1 MSEEPLR
8 LRLLG
13 AEWRSGRSRRA
24 EASRYVGHGEEQ
36 QQGDDISA
44 VPKTSRVLPDDS
56 RKCMK
61 ISATSALF
69 VQAMISAMGSAQV
82 DLGQRRL
89 KSNKT
94 EGSLAGQVAS
104 PQRFELYQG
113 S

>member
-1 MSEEPLR
+1 VSEEPLR

-36 QQGDDISA
+36 QQGDNISA
-44 VPKTSRVLPDDS
+44 VPKTNRVLPDDS

-69 VQAMISAMGSAQV
+69 GDSPESILRARDV
-82 DLGQRRL
+82 
-89 KSNKT
+89 KT
-94 EGSLAGQVAS
+94 TTGT
-104 PQRFELYQG
+104 
-113 S
+113 

>member
-1 MSEEPLR
+1 VSEEPLR

-69 VQAMISAMGSAQV
+69 RAGDDQR
-82 DLGQRRL
+82 DGQRPGRTWG
-89 KSNKT
+89 N
-94 EGSLAGQVAS
+94 EG
-104 PQRFELYQG
+104 
-113 S
+113 